1 MTGQTVTAGK
11 GLGECVKAIKVEDRL
26 RLQKRE
32 LTVVEPE
39 VVAEA
44 EIPVAV
50 ITNKMYTRRLN
61 LNMSKT
67 THHSP

>member
-1 MTGQTVTAGK
+1 M
-11 GLGECVKAIKVEDRL
+11 EDRL

-44 EIPVAV
+44 EIPLVV
-50 ITNKMYTRRLN
+50 ITIKCTLGDYI
-61 LNMSKT
+61 
-67 THHSP
+67 